1 MIVEKDFGPK
11 AAAAAILIAIVAT
24 SSFAADTSSSASQRE
39 WGLSTGRTAATVSSA
54 TSKDNTQNKNDG
66 PTVTRQ
72 QLEQEM
78 LLLRRQYNNDLRK
91 LRALDLK
98 LKALTGSD
106 AHRSTAA
113 PSSQQTSG
121 QHTTPASP
129 PSSGKQVG
137 TDRKKARDVAAISRN
152 VEDLIDAEH
161 PSFNQTFTLES
172 ALDYSRYDRTQ
183 LTLNGFLALDAIFLG
198 NLAVEGVASDTLTYS
213 LTARYG
219 VSNRMVLNLTTPLV
233 YRSTTYAKGGVGGV
247 ATATSETD
255 VTRQP
260 ALGDASFG
268 MSYRLL
274 PTARKLDWVWNID
287 ITAPTGKHPYGVPVQ
302 IIEKDQDGVT
312 TFSVPA
318 NLPTGSG
325 VWSLN
330 TGVSFVRVSDPA
342 VLFGNFGIGYTRK
355 ESFSDVDSDPATR
368 TAGDIDLGDSVSY
381 GLGMAIAMNENTS
394 LSLSFSH
401 KLTSKTRTRTAGSGW
416 TSVTGSDANSAMF
429 NTGVTQSLGKHLS
442 IAGTVGIGLTDDAP
456 DFTFGLRMPYR
467 F

>member
-1 MIVEKDFGPK
+1 
-11 AAAAAILIAIVAT
+11 
-24 SSFAADTSSSASQRE
+24 
-39 WGLSTGRTAATVSSA
+39 
-54 TSKDNTQNKNDG
+54 
-66 PTVTRQ
+66 
-72 QLEQEM
+72 M
-78 LLLRRQYNNDLRK
+78 LLLRKQYNDDLRR
-91 LRALDLK
+91 LRELDLR
-98 LKALTGSD
+98 LKALGADTGRESNTP
-106 AHRSTAA
+106 RSIAGEGQRPAA
-113 PSSQQTSG
+113 
-121 QHTTPASP
+121 TPN
-129 PSSGKQVG
+129 GNGRVG
-137 TDRKKARDVAAISRN
+137 TDRKKAKEVATISCN

-219 VSNRMVLNLTTPLV
+219 VSNRMVLNLSTPLV

-260 ALGDASFG
+260 ALGDVSFG
-268 MSYRLL
+268 MSYRLF

-302 IIEKDQDGVT
+302 VIEKDQDGVT

-401 KLTSKTRTRTAGSGW
+401 KLTSKTRTRTAGGGGW
-416 TSVTGSDANSAMF
+416 SSVTGSNANSAMF